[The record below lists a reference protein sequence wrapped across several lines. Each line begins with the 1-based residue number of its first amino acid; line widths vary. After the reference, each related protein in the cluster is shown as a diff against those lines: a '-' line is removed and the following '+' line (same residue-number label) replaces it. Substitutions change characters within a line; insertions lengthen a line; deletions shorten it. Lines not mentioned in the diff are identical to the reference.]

1 MMNNLIL
8 FVEDNDEDFQAFSR
22 IIKELGINENI
33 VRTCDGDEA
42 LDYLY
47 TRGKYEN
54 LTTVTRPAI
63 IFLDLNLPG
72 TNGLEVIKEIKQD
85 DRLKNIPIIV
95 LTTSS
100 RLQDIETCYTYGANS
115 YVTKPMGIKELRET
129 IANCYQ
135 YWFKTVILP
144 SH

>member
-1 MMNNLIL
+1 MNNLIL
-8 FVEDNDEDFQAFSR
+8 FVEDSDEDFQAFSR
-22 IIKELGINENI
+22 IMKELGINQNV
-33 VRTCDGDEA
+33 VRTCDGEEA

-47 TRGKYEN
+47 KRGQYEH
-54 LTTVTRPAI
+54 LTAVARPRI

-72 TNGLEVIKEIKQD
+72 TDGREVIKEIKQD
-85 DRLKNIPIIV
+85 DRLKTIPIIV

-100 RLQDIETCYTYGANS
+100 RMQDIETCYAYGVNS
-115 YVTKPMGIKELRET
+115 YVTKPMEIKELRET

-144 SH
+144 PN